1 MRSYFLF
8 RDCFIVA
15 AALAAVVMD
24 LRSYKVKNQW
34 LLVFWSAG
42 FLYQIIFLGA
52 SGIVRFLFGALL
64 PVILLFPLFI
74 LRMLGP
80 GDIKLFSV
88 LGGVMG
94 SWGIV
99 KCMMTSFVCGALL
112 AAVLLLVQGNLVSR
126 MRYFREYVQLSLMHK
141 KTFPY
146 YILGERPE
154 NFHFTIAI
162 LIGVVLNLRGVF

>member
-1 MRSYFLF
+1 MRYFFLF
-8 RDCFIVA
+8 RNCFVLT

-24 LRSYKVKNQW
+24 LRCYKVKNQW
-34 LLVFWSAG
+34 LVVFWAAG
-42 FLYQIIFLGA
+42 LFYQIVFLGF

-88 LGGVMG
+88 LGSVLGC
-94 SWGIV
+94 WGIV
-99 KCMMTSFVCGALL
+99 KCMLTSFVCGAIL
-112 AAVLLLVQGNLVSR
+112 AAVLMLVQGNLVSR
-126 MRYFREYVQLSLMHK
+126 IHYFTEYLQLSLKHK
-141 KTFPY
+141 KKFPY

-162 LIGVVLNLRGVF
+162 LMGVVVNLGGVF